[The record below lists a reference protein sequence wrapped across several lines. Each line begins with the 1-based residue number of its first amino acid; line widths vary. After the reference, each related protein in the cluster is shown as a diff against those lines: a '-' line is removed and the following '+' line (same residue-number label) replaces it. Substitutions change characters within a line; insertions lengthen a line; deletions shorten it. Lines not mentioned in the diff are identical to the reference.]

1 MAERLTEALGRVVGN
16 SSFRRDAALF
26 LSLPRSSVDN
36 LAALVESHGTF
47 DVPSSEVSKFEQDC
61 NLEDQGRQVLTAS
74 RLIRSAIRRIDN
86 TEDRRRSLASF
97 AALMTVDPFDPDDFS
112 RFFSDLPEL
121 DGEEQ
126 RRAAIAVAPTVGDTH
141 LDGNLRVKHF
151 QPIAPTRA
159 RRAGFAKGT
168 FTYMHRISMHR
179 WKIFPTISSD
189 DSARHACPAVVR
201 R

>member
-26 LSLPRSSVDN
+26 LSLPKSSVDK
-36 LAALVESHGTF
+36 LAELVENHGTF
-47 DVPSSEVSKFEQDC
+47 DVPSSDISKYEQDC
-61 NLEDQGRQVLTAS
+61 NLKDQGRQVLTAS

-86 TEDRRRSLASF
+86 TEDRRRGLASF

-126 RRAAIAVAPTVGDTH
+126 RRAAIAVAPTVVDAH

-151 QPIAPTRA
+151 QPIAPARA

-168 FTYMHRISMHR
+168 FTYIAPD
-179 WKIFPTISSD
+179 FDAPLDDFSD
-189 DSARHACPAVVR
+189 YQ
-201 R
+201 